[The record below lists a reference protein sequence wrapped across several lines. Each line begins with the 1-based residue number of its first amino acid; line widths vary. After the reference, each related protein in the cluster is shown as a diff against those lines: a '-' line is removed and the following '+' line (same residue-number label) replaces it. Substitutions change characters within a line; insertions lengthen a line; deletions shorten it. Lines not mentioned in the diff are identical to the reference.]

1 MTSPAS
7 FHRKMLD
14 QTPSSAQSP
23 PIIHSRDRPSK
34 NPHLIYSALLHIRN
48 FITTT
53 PNTVIYAI
61 ILAFLTLLLS
71 IRLRRLINERKQEE
85 QKGQHWR
92 RAVAA
97 ESEIIRPQTAAKKV
111 KGRPKR
117 DLRREREEREIDAMV
132 QEQLEGEMARAR
144 RIIRGVRKGKGV
156 VKAEETE
163 SDSE

>member
-1 MTSPAS
+1 MYT
-7 FHRKMLD
+7 H
-14 QTPSSAQSP
+14 SAIP
-23 PIIHSRDRPSK
+23 
-34 NPHLIYSALLHIRN
+34 
-48 FITTT
+48 TT

-71 IRLRRLINERKQEE
+71 IWTRRKFAEKVEDE
-85 QKGQHWR
+85 HKGHHWR

-97 ESEIIRPQTAAKKV
+97 ELEIIRPQTAAKKV
-111 KGRPKR
+111 KGRPNR
-117 DLRREREEREIDAMV
+117 DLRREREEREMDEMV

-144 RIIRGVRKGKGV
+144 RVIRGVRKGKGV